1 MRIES
6 VGGGEGSVGVVARVA
21 APTVETSAPVL
32 LLGVGGLLLLVQL
45 GLVAA
50 VYESS
55 SYPFI
60 NDIILSEVR
69 PIIRPWGTWSMD
81 YAASGVFIVRC
92 VHFLVVAIPA
102 FAFEVARRA
111 SGRPRRDAVTAA
123 RVVFW
128 ALPFLTVGLIHGDD
142 LVYCLDHGSSFVACI
157 LP

>member
-1 MRIES
+1 M
-6 VGGGEGSVGVVARVA
+6 GVVARVA
-21 APTVETSAPVL
+21 APAVDASAPVL
-32 LLGVGGLLLLVQL
+32 LLGVGGLLFVLQL
-45 GLVAA
+45 GLAA
-50 VYESS
+50 AAYETS

-60 NDIILSEVR
+60 RDLILAELS
-69 PIIRPWGTWSMD
+69 PIVRPWGTWSTD
-81 YAASGVFIVRC
+81 YAASGAFIVRC
-92 VHFLVVAIPA
+92 AHFVLVALPA